1 MPTVRYPAVLKAVY
15 LEAARLI
22 NGRSIPTEIL
32 SAPRTVFRYFSR
44 DYVNLRTDGVF
55 PKHLANQALVIR
67 DSIGTNRFSGA
78 PGVAGVPEWG
88 GLYCSTQQQAQI
100 NELLHYARKETVN
113 PEMVKRGMATPMKL
127 PRDEHGFP
135 HTGASLN
142 LKCIVQIRIMGA
154 FTAADLSPH
163 NPGARHFLEKVGSA
177 TPVQE
182 ALRAA
187 ARPSRY
193 LWDHMCDGD
202 DCSVARGIGLAVAN
216 SDYMSALEASTVRG
230 SARSS
235 EETGDNIVFFG
246 KDGQNIPNLYIEK
259 AYLFPIAGPA
269 MEVPV
274 EF

>member
-1 MPTVRYPAVLKAVY
+1 MPTVRDPAVLKAVY
-15 LEAARLI
+15 LETARLI
-22 NGRSIPTEIL
+22 SERSIPTEIL
-32 SAPRTVFRYFSR
+32 SAPRTLFRYFSR
-44 DYVNLRTDGVF
+44 EYVSLRADGVF
-55 PKHLANQALVIR
+55 SRHLANRALVVR
-67 DSIGTNRFSGA
+67 DSSGTNRFSGA
-78 PGVAGVPEWG
+78 PGIGGVPDWG

-100 NELLHYARKETVN
+100 NELLHYMRKETVN
-113 PEMVKRGMATPMKL
+113 PEMVKRGLATPTKI
-127 PRDEHGFP
+127 PQDAHGFP
-135 HTGASLN
+135 HAGASLN

-163 NPGARHFLEKVGSA
+163 NPGARSFLDKIGSA
-177 TPVQE
+177 AAVQS

-187 ARPSRY
+187 GRPGHS
-193 LWDHMCDGD
+193 LWDQMCDGD

-216 SDYMSALEASTVRG
+216 SDYLSALEASTVRG

-246 KDGQNIPNLYIEK
+246 RDGQAIPNLYIEK
-259 AYLFPIAGPA
+259 AYVFPIAGPP

>member
-1 MPTVRYPAVLKAVY
+1 MPTVRDPAVLKAVY

-22 NGRSIPTEIL
+22 SERAIPSEIL

-44 DYVNLRTDGVF
+44 DYVNLRPDGVF
-55 PKHLANQALVIR
+55 PKRLANQALVVR
-67 DSIGTNRFSGA
+67 DSSGTNRFSGA
-78 PGVAGVPEWG
+78 PGIAGVPEWG

-113 PEMVKRGMATPMKL
+113 QEMVKRGLASPMKI
-127 PRDEHGFP
+127 PQGANGFP

-154 FTAADLSPH
+154 FSAADLSPH
-163 NPGARHFLEKVGSA
+163 NPGARRFLDKVGSGA
-177 TPVQE
+177 PVQD

-187 ARPSRY
+187 GRPARS

-202 DCSVARGIGLAVAN
+202 DCSVSRGIGLAVAN
-216 SDYMSALEASTVRG
+216 SGYLSALEAGTVRP

-246 KDGQNIPNLYIEK
+246 KDGQTISNLYIEK
-259 AYLFPIAGPA
+259 AYIFPIAGSP
-269 MEVPV
+269 MEIPV

>member
-32 SAPRTVFRYFSR
+32 SAPR
-44 DYVNLRTDGVF
+44 
-55 PKHLANQALVIR
+55 
-67 DSIGTNRFSGA
+67 
-78 PGVAGVPEWG
+78 
-88 GLYCSTQQQAQI
+88 
-100 NELLHYARKETVN
+100 
-113 PEMVKRGMATPMKL
+113 
-127 PRDEHGFP
+127 
-135 HTGASLN
+135 
-142 LKCIVQIRIMGA
+142 
-154 FTAADLSPH
+154 
-163 NPGARHFLEKVGSA
+163 
-177 TPVQE
+177 
-182 ALRAA
+182 
-187 ARPSRY
+187 
-193 LWDHMCDGD
+193 
-202 DCSVARGIGLAVAN
+202 
-216 SDYMSALEASTVRG
+216 ALEASTVRG

>member
-1 MPTVRYPAVLKAVY
+1 MPTVRDPAVLKAVY
-15 LEAARLI
+15 LETARLVHE
-22 NGRSIPTEIL
+22 RSIPTEIL

-55 PKHLANQALVIR
+55 PKRLANQALVVR
-67 DSIGTNRFSGA
+67 DSGGTNRFSGA
-78 PGVAGVPEWG
+78 PGIVGVPDWG

-113 PEMVKRGMATPMKL
+113 PEMVKRGLATPMKI
-127 PRDEHGFP
+127 PHDSHGFP

-163 NPGARHFLEKVGSA
+163 NPGAHRFLDKVGSA
-177 TPVQE
+177 TPVQN
-182 ALRAA
+182 ALRSAG
-187 ARPSRY
+187 RPSRS
-193 LWDHMCDGD
+193 LWEHMCDLD
-202 DCSVARGIGLAVAN
+202 DCSVSRGIGLAVAN
-216 SDYMSALEASTVRG
+216 SDYLSALEAVTVRP
-230 SARSS
+230 SARSG

-246 KDGQNIPNLYIEK
+246 KDGQTIANLYIEK
-259 AYLFPIAGPA
+259 AYLFPIAGPP
-269 MEVPV
+269 MVVPV